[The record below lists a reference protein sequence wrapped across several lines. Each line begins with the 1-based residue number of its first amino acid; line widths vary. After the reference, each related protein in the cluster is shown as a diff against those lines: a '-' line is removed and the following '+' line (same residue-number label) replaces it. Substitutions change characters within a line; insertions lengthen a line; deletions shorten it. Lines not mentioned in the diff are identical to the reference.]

1 MCSRLLVLGGIHMQQ
16 SSMCLFQAYYVPHF
30 PVHSKAIQYFLTLL
44 SSTYVV
50 DPVLRTEQ
58 FVCPI
63 YSARFTVRPS
73 TSVSVGVS
81 FTPFYQYEY
90 YWINGI
96 FRSSGTTSYVRY
108 LEFYDG
114 FIYAQRQ
121 FRIR

>member
-1 MCSRLLVLGGIHMQQ
+1 MGFQRDELGTPPIEVLMGGV
-16 SSMCLFQAYYVPHF
+16 A
-30 PVHSKAIQYFLTLL
+30 
-44 SSTYVV
+44 
-50 DPVLRTEQ
+50 
-58 FVCPI
+58 
-63 YSARFTVRPS
+63 
-73 TSVSVGVS
+73 VGVS

-90 YWINGI
+90 YWLNGI